1 MKKPRDKT
9 KEELAA
15 EGYVDTDSSDVKI
28 TTNIESKKE
37 IPLAQTAK
45 TTTTK
50 EVLEKT
56 LPTESIVSKSIRKES
71 TKPDRDEIE
80 TIESSP
86 TRAKRKYTRKTKKK
100 MPHRI
105 SEGVRP
111 KAQSRKK
118 SVRKS
123 TKTTTKEEKFTPPK
137 ILLKKNG
144 YELIITEKPQAA
156 LKIASSLGKTTARN
170 LNKVPYYE
178 VDRNGKKLIVACAV
192 GHLFT
197 LKQEGK
203 GSNFPVFNIGWV
215 PNYMARRKDFTK
227 KYYST
232 LLSLAKNAGE
242 LTVAT
247 DFDIEGEVIGM
258 NVVRFICNQKDAN
271 RMKFSTLTKDEL
283 NKAYDNKET
292 TLNWGQGIAG
302 ETRHYL
308 DWYYG
313 INLSRA
319 LMSAIKTT
327 GKFKVMS
334 IGRVQGPALKLIVDK
349 EKEIQAFVPETYWQ
363 VFIKVKNSKNK
374 LELKYI
380 KDIFKK
386 EELDKFEN
394 LIGQSA
400 EAKTKKTQSILP
412 PNPPFN
418 LTSLQTESYKF
429 HGIKP
434 TATLRAAQSLYL
446 AGLISYPRTSSE
458 KLPKEIEYE
467 KILKKVA
474 KNFKAEKLIT
484 KTTPTEGKKTDP
496 AHPSIHPT
504 GNTAILSGDEE
515 KIYNLIAK
523 RFIALFCDDAVIDKK
538 RVTATTEDKLIF
550 ATNGSG
556 INKAGWLD
564 IYPHK
569 LKEVEIPDM
578 NGEVE
583 IINKRIEE
591 KETKAPNRFSPASI
605 LSQLEKKNLG
615 TKATRANILET
626 LFDRGYVTGT
636 SIRATPFGISL
647 IDTLEKHSPIIIDE
661 KLTRDFENEMENIV
675 TAKSNLKEKE
685 DKVIEK
691 AKKTIIKISDEFEKK
706 EKLIGQELIVARD
719 KQIAEEREENTL
731 NVCPVCKVGQLKIT
745 YSPKTKK
752 FFIACNAYPK
762 CKTTYSLP
770 PYGTI
775 KKLEGKTCEKCQ
787 FPLLMSLQ
795 KGKKPWIFCFNREC
809 ETNASWAKKE

>member
-1 MKKPRDKT
+1 MKKPIEKSR
-9 KEELAA
+9 EELAA

-28 TTNIESKKE
+28 TTNVEVKKE

-45 TTTTK
+45 RTTTK
-50 EVLEKT
+50 EILKPIPRESFTSRSITKT
-56 LPTESIVSKSIRKES
+56 NSSPLRS
-71 TKPDRDEIE
+71 DLE
-80 TIESSP
+80 TIESSTNKP
-86 TRAKRKYTRKTKKK
+86 RKKYARKKKATRKKGTRKKA
-100 MPHRI
+100 
-105 SEGVRP
+105 VRR
-111 KAQSRKK
+111 SRK
-118 SVRKS
+118 
-123 TKTTTKEEKFTPPK
+123 TTVKEEKFIPPK

-156 LKIASSLGKTTARN
+156 LKIASSLGKATARN

-197 LKQEGK
+197 LKQQTK
-203 GSNFPVFNIGWV
+203 GSDFPVFDIDWV
-215 PNYMARRKDFTK
+215 PNYMARKKDFTK

-242 LTVAT
+242 ITVAT

-271 RMKFSTLTKDEL
+271 RMKFSTLTKEAL
-283 NKAYDNKET
+283 NEAYDKKAK

-327 GKFKVMS
+327 GKFKIMS

-349 EKEIQAFVPETYWQ
+349 EKEIQAFIPQTYWQ
-363 VFIKVKNSKNK
+363 VFIKVKQSRTS

-380 KDIFKK
+380 KDIFDNS
-386 EELDKFEN
+386 ELSKFES
-394 LIGQSA
+394 LVGQLA
-400 EAKTKKTQSILP
+400 VAKTNKSQNILP

-418 LTSLQTESYKF
+418 LTSLQTEAFKF

-434 TATLRAAQSLYL
+434 TATLRSAQSLYL

-458 KLPKEIEYE
+458 KLPKEIGYD

-474 KNFKAEKLIT
+474 KQFKAEKLIV
-484 KTTPTEGKKTDP
+484 KKIPTEGKKTDP

-504 GNTAILSGDEE
+504 GNFAILSGDEE
-515 KIYNLIAK
+515 KVYNLIAK
-523 RFIALFCDDAVIDKK
+523 RFIALFCDNAVIDKK
-538 RVTATTEDKLIF
+538 RVTITTNDKLIF
-550 ATNGSG
+550 AANGSG
-556 INKAGWLD
+556 IAKEGWLA

-569 LKEVEIPDM
+569 LKEVEIPDIE
-578 NGEVE
+578 GEVE
-583 IINKRIEE
+583 ITDKRTEE
-591 KETKAPNRFSPASI
+591 KLTKAPNRFSPASI
-605 LSQLEKKNLG
+605 LSGLEKKNLG

-626 LFDRGYVTGT
+626 LYDRGYVTGT
-636 SIRATPFGISL
+636 QIRATPFGISL

-661 KLTRDFENEMENIV
+661 KLTRDFEIEMEDIV
-675 TAKSNLKEKE
+675 TAKTNLQEKE
-685 DKVIEK
+685 DKVIDK
-691 AKKTIIKISDEFEKK
+691 AKETILKISAEFEKK
-706 EKLIGQELIVARD
+706 EKLIGEELIAGRD
-719 KQIAEEREENTL
+719 KQIKEEREYNTL
-731 NVCPVCKVGQLKIT
+731 NVCPSCKTGSLKIT
-745 YSPKTKK
+745 YSPKTKR

-762 CKTTYSLP
+762 CKQTYSLP

-775 KKLEGKTCEKCQ
+775 KKLEGKTCEKCG

-795 KGKKPWIFCFNREC
+795 KGKKPWIFCFNRAC
-809 ETNASWAKKE
+809 ETNASWVNKQKE